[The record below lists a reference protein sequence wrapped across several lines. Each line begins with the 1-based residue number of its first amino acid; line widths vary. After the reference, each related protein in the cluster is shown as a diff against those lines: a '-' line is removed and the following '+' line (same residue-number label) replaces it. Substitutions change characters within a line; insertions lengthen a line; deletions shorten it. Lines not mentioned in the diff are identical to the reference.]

1 MDYRNSTFKTKF
13 ENAAKYLKGEPKE
26 IVSLKLRDSVGS
38 YREYDMLMDILKR
51 EAHVQTSPVKDG
63 LQGDGYLIQHRDN
76 RIIVVSHETGLE
88 ILYIAGSIASIIGLI
103 PLVLK
108 CWNHLRG
115 GMGRQFHPHN
125 IEIRRFDEK
134 GHLIEQDTHGLFGDF
149 LNPFD
154 LTNGLLTSS
163 VEGIEGE
170 LRQLKSDVQELTVRV
185 DEIEKAQSRKR
196 NLDVTKSSKKKQ
208 NRKA

>member
-1 MDYRNSTFKTKF
+1 MDYRDSTFKTKF

-38 YREYDMLMDILKR
+38 YREYDMLMDILER

-63 LQGDGYLIQHRDN
+63 LQGNGYLIQNRDN

-115 GMGRQFHPHN
+115 GFGRLHHPHN
-125 IEIRRFDEK
+125 IEIRHLDEK
-134 GHLIEQDTHGLFGDF
+134 GHLIEQKAHELFGDF

-154 LTNGLLTSS
+154 LTNGLLNSS

-170 LRQLKSDVQELTVRV
+170 LRQLKSDVKTLTARV
-185 DEIEKAQSRKR
+185 DEIEGGQSHKR
-196 NLDVTKSSKKKQ
+196 TVAITKLSKKKKK
-208 NRKA
+208 RKS

>member
-1 MDYRNSTFKTKF
+1 MDYRESTFRTKF
-13 ENAAKYLKGEPKE
+13 ENAAKYLKGEPTE
-26 IVSLKLRDSVGS
+26 VVSLKLRDNVNS
-38 YREYDMLMDILKR
+38 YSEYDMLMDILVR

-63 LQGDGYLIQHRDN
+63 LQGKGYLIQNRDN

-88 ILYIAGSIASIIGLI
+88 ILYIAGSIASIISLI

-115 GMGRQFHPHN
+115 GLGRQHHSHD
-125 IEIRRFDEK
+125 IEIRRLDEK
-134 GHLIEQDTHGLFGDF
+134 GHLIEQKTHELFGDF

-163 VEGIEGE
+163 VEGIERE
-170 LRQLKSDVQELTVRV
+170 LRQLKSDVQALMARV
-185 DEIEKAQSRKR
+185 DDIEKGQSHKR
-196 NLDVTKSSKKKQ
+196 TVAITKLSKKK
-208 NRKA
+208 RK

>member
-1 MDYRNSTFKTKF
+1 MDYRESTFKTKF

-26 IVSLKLRDSVGS
+26 IVSLKLRDNVNS
-38 YREYDMLMDILKR
+38 YSEYDKLMNILER
-51 EAHVQTSPVKDG
+51 EVHLQTSPVKDG
-63 LQGDGYLIQHRDN
+63 LQGNGYLIEHKDN

-88 ILYIAGSIASIIGLI
+88 ILYIAGSVASIVSLI

-115 GMGRQFHPHN
+115 GIGRHNHPHN

-134 GHLIEQDTHGLFGDF
+134 GHLIEQDEHGLFGDF

-154 LTNGLLTSS
+154 LTNGLLKFSM
-163 VEGIEGE
+163 EGIEGE
-170 LRQLKSDVQELTVRV
+170 LRQLKSDVQALMARI
-185 DEIEKAQSRKR
+185 DKIEKSQSHKKA
-196 NLDVTKSSKKKQ
+196 VTVTQLSKKKK
-208 NRKA
+208 NRK

>member
-1 MDYRNSTFKTKF
+1 MDYRESTFRTKF
-13 ENAAKYLKGEPKE
+13 ENAAKHLKGEPKE
-26 IVSLKLRDSVGS
+26 IVSLKLRDNINS
-38 YREYDMLMDILKR
+38 YSEYDRLMDILER
-51 EAHVQTSPVKDG
+51 EVHLKTSPVKNG
-63 LQGDGYLIQHRDN
+63 LQGNGYLIQNRDD

-115 GMGRQFHPHN
+115 DFGRHNHPHD
-125 IEIRRFDEK
+125 IEIRRLDEK
-134 GHLIEQDTHGLFGDF
+134 GHLIEQHAHELFDDY
-149 LNPFD
+149 LSPFN

-170 LRQLKSDVQELTVRV
+170 LRQLKTDVQSLSDRV
-185 DEIEKAQSRKR
+185 NKIEKSKNRK
-196 NLDVTKSSKKKQ
+196 LSKKKQ
-208 NRKA
+208 NRK

>member
-1 MDYRNSTFKTKF
+1 MDYRESTFRTKF
-13 ENAAKYLKGEPKE
+13 ESAAKYLKGEPKE

-38 YREYDMLMDILKR
+38 YHEYDRLMDILAR

-63 LQGDGYLIQHRDN
+63 LQGNGYLIQHRDS

-88 ILYIAGSIASIIGLI
+88 ILYIAGSIASILGLI

-115 GMGRQFHPHN
+115 GFGRQHHPHN
-125 IEIRRFDEK
+125 FEIRRLDEK
-134 GHLIEQDTHGLFGDF
+134 GHLIEQNEHELFGDF

-170 LRQLKSDVQELTVRV
+170 LRQLKSDVQALMVRV
-185 DEIEKAQSRKR
+185 EKIEKGQSYKRKSGF
-196 NLDVTKSSKKKQ
+196 TKSSKKKQ
-208 NRKA
+208 NRKS